1 MASLLEALIK
11 ALSGVTLPKVD
22 MPKLPKHEL
31 DMKAGGDNV
40 THNYL
45 CQSKQNYCNKGVG
58 LAN

>member
-11 ALSGVTLPKVD
+11 ALSGVTLPKVE

-31 DMKAGGDNV
+31 DMNAGGDNV

-45 CQSKQNYCNKGVG
+45 CQFEQHYSNRRV
-58 LAN
+58 AN